1 MPREDGYRL
10 PRSARLRRR
19 AEYRKVY
26 EVGARAAGRYM
37 VVFALRRDGYG
48 SPSRVGVTASRRVG
62 GAVVRT
68 RCKRRMRELFRLHPG
83 ELPAAPIDLVV
94 NARRG
99 CAEAGWD
106 ELRQDYIRSLRIL
119 RERMDS

>member
-1 MPREDGYRL
+1 LPREGGFRL

-26 EVGARAAGRYM
+26 EAGARAAGQYM
-37 VVFALRRDGYG
+37 VFFVLRRDGTG
-48 SPSRVGVTASRRVG
+48 LPSRLGVTASRRVG
-62 GAVVRT
+62 GAVVRA

-83 ELPAAPIDLVV
+83 ELPAAPVDLVV

-99 CAEAGWD
+99 CAKAAWHD
-106 ELRQDYIRSLRIL
+106 LRRDYVRSMRAV
-119 RERMDS
+119 RERIDS